1 MQNSMEQMYQEALNP
16 QLYPDSRLLAVM
28 QGHDT
33 SIPMAVAMA
42 AQQQRTQLQQ
52 AAQGQQ
58 AMQQAKQPSVKD
70 QMVQSDMAK
79 KQEAMQAYAQQMPQG
94 LPQQVAQQPQGLMQ
108 QEGREGLD
116 QLPSGQLQNL
126 AGGGIIAF
134 AGGDMISGN
143 WDDDEDQQ
151 ARADA
156 QEDSYLKSML
166 SRAGQGVQHFG
177 SQVMDTLGLPH
188 GQQATQAQPTSL
200 RDMAAAAAQK
210 YGVPESL
217 VMHVM
222 GKETGG
228 MKDPVNAVSKAGA
241 QGVMQL
247 MPKTAQQLGVTNA
260 FDPAQNIEG
269 GVKYLAQLHQK
280 YQDPRLAAMAYNW
293 GPGNVDKWQKHGQKA
308 SAVPK
313 ETRNY
318 VADANFAEG
327 GNVRHF
333 KTGDYTGFGEEN
345 PYDPNEPSI
354 ADTFGRV
361 LGSPLERLKNSISGL
376 GFNTNADVTAQ
387 VANTAQPKPV
397 AAPAQQPVQ
406 QPVQQA
412 PVAPP
417 QTPAAPPQAPMAP
430 TQGAAPSLDEYY
442 NRSQSRI
449 DDTLEE
455 LKKQRK
461 DASGL
466 GLLTAGLGM
475 LDKSPFAGENI
486 KKGALAGISQYGQD
500 VKGIGALQNQVLGAQ
515 AALDKNRISAA
526 IQQQNKQTGLEE
538 KQNLAYTR
546 QLADYD
552 KLIDSEIAN
561 KNKTGI
567 TPMTPEMETRYRL
580 QRRLELVK
588 NSPKLYDWYD
598 KQGGITT
605 APSNILATIPTGGA
619 GAPVIRP
626 SN

>member
-94 LPQQVAQQPQGLMQ
+94 QPQQVAQNPVTQ
-108 QEGREGLD
+108 EGLD

-188 GQQATQAQPTSL
+188 GQQAAQAQPTSL
-200 RDMAAAAAQK
+200 RDMAAATAQK

-308 SAVPK
+308 NAVPK

-327 GNVRHF
+327 GEVAHF
-333 KTGDYTGFGEEN
+333 KTGDAVDANDEDASGIFNLLGGVGNKIGNFARNTVN
-345 PYDPNEPSI
+345 ALDPNATLP
-354 ADTFGRV
+354 
-361 LGSPLERLKNSISGL
+361 
-376 GFNTNADVTAQ
+376 
-387 VANTAQPKPV
+387 VAKPKPV

-406 QPVQQA
+406 QPAQQ

-449 DDTLEE
+449 DESLED
-455 LKKQRK
+455 LRKQRK
-461 DASGL
+461 EASGL

-475 LDKSPFAGENI
+475 LGKSPFAGENI
-486 KKGALAGISQYGQD
+486 KEGALAGINQYGQD

-515 AALDKNRISAA
+515 AALDKNRAYAA
-526 IQQQNKQTGLEE
+526 IQNEARQDKE
-538 KQNLAYTR
+538 KQALDTHYSGLLQKYNADIDKEISGNAIMKMNEAQSSAYR
-546 QLADYD
+546 
-552 KLIDSEIAN
+552 
-561 KNKTGI
+561 
-567 TPMTPEMETRYRL
+567 
-580 QRRLELVK
+580 QRRLPELLK
-588 NSPKLYDWYD
+588 QDPALYSWYVQ
-598 KQGGITT
+598 KGGSVMPSSVQLQS
-605 APSNILATIPTGGA
+605 APGNVLGTLKTQ
-619 GAPVIRP
+619 
-626 SN
+626 